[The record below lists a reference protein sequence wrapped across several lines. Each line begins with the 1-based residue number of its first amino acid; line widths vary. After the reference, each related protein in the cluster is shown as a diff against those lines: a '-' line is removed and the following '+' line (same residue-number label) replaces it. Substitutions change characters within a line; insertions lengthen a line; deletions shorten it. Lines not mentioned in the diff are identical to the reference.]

1 MTAYEALHTW
11 RRWTET
17 VPPTVTSTVRI
28 ARADYDGP
36 RLDWAADHRPLCA
49 LPEEA
54 VDALV
59 DVSWPLAAV
68 ELRYR
73 DGRHSVYAAGPAGDE
88 TEVALTVLRAAIS
101 PWDCS

>member
-1 MTAYEALHTW
+1 MSTYEVLHSW
-11 RRWTET
+11 RRWTESL
-17 VPPTVTSTVRI
+17 PATVTSTVRL
-28 ARADYDGP
+28 AGPGHEGP

-49 LPEEA
+49 LTADA
-54 VDALV
+54 VDAV
-59 DVSWPLAAV
+59 ADVSWPFGTL

-101 PWDCS
+101 PWEC